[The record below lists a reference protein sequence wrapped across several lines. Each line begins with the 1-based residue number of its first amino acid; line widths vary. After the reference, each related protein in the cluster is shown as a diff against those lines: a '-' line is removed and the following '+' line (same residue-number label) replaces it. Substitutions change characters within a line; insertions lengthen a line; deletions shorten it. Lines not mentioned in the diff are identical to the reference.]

1 MTKATQPASWGSSQ
15 GWFLVSPSLFL
26 STSRLA
32 CMAKSCPVCG
42 FCCVCDHSPP
52 SRLGLAA
59 WVPLLQ

>member
-32 CMAKSCPVCG
+32 LHGQV
-42 FCCVCDHSPP
+42 
-52 SRLGLAA
+52 LACL
-59 WVPLLQ
+59 WLLLCL